1 MILEDV
7 QDPDP
12 QKGAIIEAVQDLI
25 HQNMIAIQD
34 LDRRKGTN
42 LTQIIL

>member
-12 QKGAIIEAVQDLI
+12 MKGLIVEVVQDLI
-25 HQNMIAIQD
+25 HQNVIAIQD

-42 LTQIIL
+42 MIQIIL